1 MPSTHALL
9 SPSSSHRWLHCA
21 AAPRLEAMV
30 EDKGSD
36 FAREGSLAH
45 AMGAR
50 SLKRSL
56 NQSHKEEDIE
66 IEELFVDYHT
76 GEMDEYVGSYVA
88 IVLERY
94 ADARNTTRD
103 ARLLVEAHLDF
114 SSYVVDGFGTSDA
127 LIISDGTM
135 EVIDLKYGKGVRVE
149 ADGNTQ
155 MMIYALGALLSY
167 GFDYNIERVRMTIV
181 QPRLGNLSSAEI
193 STTDLLEWAEKTLRP
208 AAEAAYR
215 GNGPQVPGEWCQ
227 FCKVKHMCR
236 ALSSSCTSLAGK
248 YRDLRLLDAADLAS
262 EVLPHLSVIKTW
274 VAGAEAYALEL
285 ALAGTEVPGYK
296 VVEGRSVR
304 RITDPDG
311 AYLSLL
317 NCGYTKDD
325 ILKPTELRTITD
337 LEKLCGRKRFADICG
352 RYITK
357 PAGKPTLVPV
367 EDKRKAIA
375 PGGDFADIKD

>member
-21 AAPRLEAMV
+21 AAPRLEALI

-45 AMGAR
+45 ALGACA
-50 SLKRSL
+50 LKRSL
-56 NQSHKEEDIE
+56 GQSHKDEDVE
-66 IEELFVDYHT
+66 IEELFDDYHT
-76 GEMDEYVGSYVA
+76 GEMDEYVDSYVA

-94 ADARNTTRD
+94 AEARNTTRD

-114 SSYVVDGFGTSDA
+114 SSYVVEGFGTSDA

-135 EVIDLKYGKGVRVE
+135 EVIDLKYGKGVRVDAE
-149 ADGNTQ
+149 DNSQ
-155 MMIYALGALLSY
+155 MKIYALGALLSY

-181 QPRLGNLSSAEI
+181 QPRLGNLSSAVI
-193 STTDLLEWAEKTLRP
+193 NASDLLSWAENTLRP
-208 AAEAAYR
+208 AAELAYN
-215 GNGPQVPGEWCQ
+215 GAGPQVPGEWCQ
-227 FCKVKHMCR
+227 FCKVKHICR
-236 ALSSSCTSLAGK
+236 ALSSSCTDLADK
-248 YRDLRLLDAADLAS
+248 YRDLRLLNASDLAR
-262 EVLPHLSVIKTW
+262 EVLPMLPVIKTW
-274 VAGAEAYALEL
+274 VAGAETYALEL

-296 VVEGRSVR
+296 IVEGRSVR
-304 RITDPDG
+304 RITDVDG

-317 NCGYTKDD
+317 NCGYTKED

-337 LEKLCGRKRFADICG
+337 LEKLCGRKHFADICG

-367 EDKRKAIA
+367 GDKREAIT
-375 PGGDFADIKD
+375 PGGDFASIKD

>member
-9 SPSSSHRWLHCA
+9 SPSSSYRWLHCA

-50 SLKRSL
+50 ALKRSL
-56 NQSHKEEDIE
+56 SQSHKEEDVE
-66 IEELFVDYHT
+66 IEELFCDYHT
-76 GEMDEYVGSYVA
+76 GEMDEYVDNYVA

-114 SSYVVDGFGTSDA
+114 SSYVVDSFGTSDA
-127 LIISDGTM
+127 LIISDGAM
-135 EVIDLKYGKGVRVE
+135 EVIDLKYGKGVRVK

-181 QPRLGNLSSAEI
+181 QPRLGNLSSAEM
-193 STTDLLEWAEKTLRP
+193 STADLLAWAENTLRP

-215 GNGPQVPGEWCQ
+215 GNGPQVPGKWCR
-227 FCKVKHMCR
+227 FCKVKHTCR

-337 LEKLCGRKRFADICG
+337 LEKLCGRKHFADICG

-367 EDKRKAIA
+367 GDKREAIA

>member
-9 SPSSSHRWLHCA
+9 SPSSSYRWLHCA

-50 SLKRSL
+50 ALKRSL
-56 NQSHKEEDIE
+56 SQSHKEEDVE
-66 IEELFVDYHT
+66 IEELFCDYHT
-76 GEMDEYVGSYVA
+76 GEMDEYVDNYVA

-127 LIISDGTM
+127 LIISDGAM
-135 EVIDLKYGKGVRVE
+135 EVIDLKYGKGVRVK

-181 QPRLGNLSSAEI
+181 QPRLGNLSSAEM
-193 STTDLLEWAEKTLRP
+193 STADLLAWAENTLRP

-215 GNGPQVPGEWCQ
+215 GNGPQVPGKWCR
-227 FCKVKHMCR
+227 FCKVKRMCR

-262 EVLPHLSVIKTW
+262 EVLPHLSVIKNW

-296 VVEGRSVR
+296 VVEGRSFR

-337 LEKLCGRKRFADICG
+337 LEKLCGRKHFADICG

-367 EDKRKAIA
+367 GDKREAIA